1 MKLIVNLKTLRD
13 FVTVDEWIAFQ
24 ADDYPTA
31 VNVLSHFVV
40 GDDGQRLEQSEARKL
55 IGKLTMTEWD
65 RMKAE
70 LKTAIDEIAIPNE
83 SGSS

>member
-40 GDDGQRLEQSEARKL
+40 GDNGQRLDPKEARARV
-55 IGKLTMTEWD
+55 GKLTMSEWD
-65 RMKAE
+65 KMKME
-70 LKTAIDEIAIPNE
+70 LKTAVEDAAVPNE